1 MFHVKR
7 AQRRFAVL
15 ADICSELMSIIAV
28 LATQL
33 ADLHLNAKN
42 ECADGV
48 VHGDV
53 MHERRPEADAA
64 SSCAT

>member
-28 LATQL
+28 LA
-33 ADLHLNAKN
+33 DLHLNAKN

-53 MHERRPEADAA
+53 MHERRTEADAA